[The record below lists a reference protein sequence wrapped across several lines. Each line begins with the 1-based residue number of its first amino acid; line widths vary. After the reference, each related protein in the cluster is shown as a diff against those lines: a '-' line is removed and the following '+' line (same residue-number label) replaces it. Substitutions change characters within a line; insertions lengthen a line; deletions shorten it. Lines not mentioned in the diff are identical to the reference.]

1 MAARNSLFCQEL
13 FSSQVLKQFV
23 FVIKQMVI
31 NNFNLFIFV
40 LAETKLLKR
49 VWERKGPR
57 AKWIVKPPA
66 LARGNGIKVRT
77 LLPE

>member
-1 MAARNSLFCQEL
+1 
-13 FSSQVLKQFV
+13 
-23 FVIKQMVI
+23 MVI

-66 LARGNGIKVRT
+66 LARGNGIKVSKDIAT
-77 LLPE
+77 EIIDVNCYSSPPLY